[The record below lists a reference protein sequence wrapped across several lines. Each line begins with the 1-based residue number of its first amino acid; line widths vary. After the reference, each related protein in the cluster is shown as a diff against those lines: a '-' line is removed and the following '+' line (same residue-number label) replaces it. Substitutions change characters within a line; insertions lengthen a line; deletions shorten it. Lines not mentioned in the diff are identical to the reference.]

1 MAVPTDAQRAPTL
14 VLLLAAA
21 SGCDGEPP
29 PRSVGELMDNPI
41 LLEAAVVRCAANR
54 RETRYDEECVN
65 AREAVKRVD
74 AAKAK
79 ARRAELEAQSERE
92 RQRLRRAQQA
102 TAEAHR
108 LAVEEQRRR
117 EEAAYL
123 AQFGESPPPAVTDSA
138 VSGDLAG
145 NVPGTVLPEA
155 NAPAAEPAADA
166 APVDLE
172 AIREE
177 LRQRGEQDRP

>member
-1 MAVPTDAQRAPTL
+1 MAVPTDVHRAPTL
-14 VLLLAAA
+14 VLLLAVA
-21 SGCDGEPP
+21 SGCEPP
-29 PRSVGELMDNPI
+29 PRSVGEFMDNPM

-54 RETRYDEECVN
+54 RESRYDEECVN
-65 AREAVKRVD
+65 AREAVKLVD

-79 ARRAELEAQSERE
+79 ARRAELEVRSERE

-123 AQFGESPPPAVTDSA
+123 AQFGESPPPAATDSA
-138 VSGDLAG
+138 VGGDLAG

-155 NAPAAEPAADA
+155 NAPAADA
-166 APVDLE
+166 APADLE

-177 LRQRGEQDRP
+177 LRRRGEQDER

>member
-1 MAVPTDAQRAPTL
+1 MAVPTDAHRAPIL

-21 SGCDGEPP
+21 SGCEPP
-29 PRSVGELMDNPI
+29 PRSVGEFMDNPI

-65 AREAVKRVD
+65 AREAVKLVD
-74 AAKAK
+74 AAKAR
-79 ARRAELEAQSERE
+79 ARRAELEVRSERE
-92 RQRLRRAQQA
+92 RQRLRRARQA

-123 AQFGESPPPAVTDSA
+123 AQFGESPPAAVTDPA

-145 NVPGTVLPEA
+145 NVPGMVLPEA
-155 NAPAAEPAADA
+155 NAPAADA
-166 APVDLE
+166 APADLE

-177 LRQRGEQDRP
+177 LRRRGEQDKL

>member
-1 MAVPTDAQRAPTL
+1 MAVPTDAHRAPTL

-21 SGCDGEPP
+21 SGCEPP
-29 PRSVGELMDNPI
+29 PRSVGEFMDNPI

-65 AREAVKRVD
+65 AREAVKLVD

-79 ARRAELEAQSERE
+79 ARRAELEVRSERE
-92 RQRLRRAQQA
+92 RQRLRRARQA

-123 AQFGESPPPAVTDSA
+123 AQFGESPPAAVTDSA

-155 NAPAAEPAADA
+155 DAPAADA
-166 APVDLE
+166 APADLE

-177 LRQRGEQDRP
+177 LRRRGEQDKR

>member
-1 MAVPTDAQRAPTL
+1 MAVPTDAHRAPTL

-21 SGCDGEPP
+21 SGCEPP
-29 PRSVGELMDNPI
+29 PRSVGEFMDNPI

-65 AREAVKRVD
+65 AREAVKLVD

-79 ARRAELEAQSERE
+79 ARRAELEVRSERE
-92 RQRLRRAQQA
+92 RQRLRRARQA

-123 AQFGESPPPAVTDSA
+123 AQFGESPPAAVSA

-145 NVPGTVLPEA
+145 NGPGTVLPEA
-155 NAPAAEPAADA
+155 NAPAADA
-166 APVDLE
+166 APADLE

-177 LRQRGEQDRP
+177 LRRRGEQDKR

>member
-1 MAVPTDAQRAPTL
+1 MAVPTDAQRAPAL

-123 AQFGESPPPAVTDSA
+123 AQFGESPPAVTDSA

-145 NVPGTVLPEA
+145 NVPGTVSPEA